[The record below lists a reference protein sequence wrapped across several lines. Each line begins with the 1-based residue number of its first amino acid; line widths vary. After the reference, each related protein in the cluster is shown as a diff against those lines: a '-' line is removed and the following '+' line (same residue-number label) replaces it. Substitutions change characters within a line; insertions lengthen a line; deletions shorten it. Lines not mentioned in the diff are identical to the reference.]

1 MPQRSSIHPAA
12 EFEVSFEPLFD
23 AQRRYTFA
31 CDYDGHVELD
41 TASERIRNDYLF
53 ARAMVGRAY
62 APPTVRVCH

>member
-1 MPQRSSIHPAA
+1 MPQRSSIQPAA
-12 EFEVSFEPLFD
+12 EFEVRFEPLFD
-23 AQRRYTFA
+23 AEQAFTFA
-31 CDYDGHVELD
+31 CDHAGHVELD